1 MCNFAEINIHAPHKP
16 EGLLPVIIQSL
27 FINCNIFFA
36 VSSTSLAF
44 DPKLNLQQNLCMN
57 IEGSSFIRIFM
68 LIIYLNNFTNLIYK
82 EPIKNKFILKTSE
95 KSINKCSVF
104 LILQAK
110 YKIAPTIKSVFL
122 PWVNFLLE
130 AIL

>member
-44 DPKLNLQQNLCMN
+44 NPKLNLQQNLCMN
-57 IEGSSFIRIFM
+57 IEGSSFIG
-68 LIIYLNNFTNLIYK
+68 IYILNNFNNLIYK